1 VTLLK
6 ENPMKKGTSLRSWR
20 IRAFGA
26 NVLVKPVDARIQGRE
41 RAPGESRKR
50 IVLFL
55 VLTFALSAVAQ
66 VLIMSMGRAPLL
78 DFGIMWSPGIAA
90 LITTYAFQR
99 NFRDM
104 GWRLGKPRYLLLG
117 YALPLVEAALVYGVV
132 WLVGLGALHG
142 GSLGAGQ
149 VLELL
154 TLLFVF
160 EAVPLALGEELG
172 WRGLLVPELSRLT
185 SFTNTALI
193 SGVIWAVWH
202 WPLVLSGDYS
212 SPVPWW
218 FALSCFTASEILA
231 SFAVAWLRL
240 RSGSLWPAV
249 LAHASFNLYVQGVFG
264 PLTGDTGI
272 TEYVV
277 GEFGIASVLT
287 GIVIAYVFWRLRHAL
302 PEPTQRGAD
311 RMDLEPLVR

>member
-1 VTLLK
+1 
-6 ENPMKKGTSLRSWR
+6 MKKDNIMKKATSLRSWWSR
-20 IRAFGA
+20 ASGTNVPGEPVEAGIR
-26 NVLVKPVDARIQGRE
+26 VPE

-50 IVLFL
+50 IVTFL
-55 VLTFALSAVAQ
+55 VLTFALSAVMQA
-66 VLIMSMGRAPLL
+66 LIIGMGRAPLL

-90 LITTYAFQR
+90 LITTYAFQG

-117 YALPLVEAALVYGVV
+117 YGLPLVEAALVYGVV
-132 WLVGLGALHG
+132 WLVGLGAFHG
-142 GSLGAGQ
+142 DGLGAGQ
-149 VLELL
+149 ALELL
-154 TLLFVF
+154 TLLFVL

-202 WPLVLSGDYS
+202 WPLVLSGEYS
-212 SPVPWW
+212 SAAPWW
-218 FALSCFTASEILA
+218 LALSCFTVSDILA

-249 LAHASFNLYVQGVFG
+249 LAHASFNLYAQGIFG

-277 GEFGIASVLT
+277 GEFGVASVLT
-287 GIVIAYVFWRLRHAL
+287 GIVIAYVFWRLRHRIGQ
-302 PEPTQRGAD
+302 PRTCD
-311 RMDLEPLVR
+311 T